1 MIHNLGHSKSVK
13 KCEFTK
19 FKFTK
24 FNSGIRGDYKLVKMN
39 GNQWNGKLFLMKFD
53 KPEGEGN
60 KILAE
65 MYYDQMD
72 YPNSMGEIVKQGK
85 DAEGDLYEYILP
97 NLCGRSNKCRVMGR
111 ASDESD
117 ESDDSRTIFRAIE
130 NLRRMKFS
138 ENFDDLTIISY
149 EPNVTLLF
157 KRFFRER
164 PYFNTSSLPETS
176 DLLT

>member
-1 MIHNLGHSKSVK
+1 MIHNLDHSKSVK

-39 GNQWNGKLFLMKFD
+39 GNQWNGELILMRFD

-60 KILAE
+60 KIPAE

-72 YPNSMGEIVKQGK
+72 YPRSIGEIVKQGK
-85 DAEGDLYEYILP
+85 DAEGDLYEYIRP
-97 NLCGRSNKCRVMGR
+97 NLCGRSNKCGVMGR
-111 ASDESD
+111 A
-117 ESDDSRTIFRAIE
+117 SDDSRTIFRAID

-138 ENFDDLTIISY
+138 ENLDDLTIISY

-157 KRFFRER
+157 KRFFER
-164 PYFNTSSLPETS
+164 PYFNTSSFPETS